1 MYQIHTGLQHGVIH
15 PEQPYGLPTNIPLM
29 SNRLIERGYVCHKV
43 GKWCATG
50 GSLVLPCHV
59 PRRLLRSITCP
70 D

>member
-43 GKWCATG
+43 GKWCDRRQSRAA
-50 GSLVLPCHV
+50 LPCTTPPAEVNHM
-59 PRRLLRSITCP
+59 P
-70 D
+70 